1 MKKYFYYAMAVM
13 TLSSLAFTSCDD
25 DDDDS
30 SKKESSTPANPQTL
44 GQQSQSVIEK
54 MGDGSEED
62 MMASVDDLTDA
73 DVLQAAKVLVE
84 YNKNKANESWVKSF
98 TEAAATEKISADQI
112 KTMLDDAVSSLVEM
126 GMLKDNVSASDL
138 ATAIKV
144 LKGGNGQNSGN
155 GTADALPYK
164 SVFGKYKDQILAMDP
179 TDFGTLAKLP
189 EDVQG
194 QLVSAMM
201 TYNSNKDNATWV
213 KDFISSITKD
223 GYSSDEATQLGKLF
237 KDMSGVL
244 SMGGM

>member
-1 MKKYFYYAMAVM
+1 
-13 TLSSLAFTSCDD
+13 
-25 DDDDS
+25 
-30 SKKESSTPANPQTL
+30 
-44 GQQSQSVIEK
+44 
-54 MGDGSEED
+54 
-62 MMASVDDLTDA
+62 MASVDDLTDA

-164 SVFGKYKDQILAMDP
+164 SVFEKYKDQILAMDL
-179 TDFGTLAKLP
+179 TSFGTLP
-189 EDVQG
+189 DTVQG
-194 QLVSAMM
+194 QLISAMM

-223 GYSSDEATQLGKLF
+223 GYSSDEADQLGKLF

>member
-1 MKKYFYYAMAVM
+1 M
-13 TLSSLAFTSCDD
+13 TMSSVAFTSCSD

-30 SKKESSTPANPQTL
+30 SKKKESSAPANPQTL

-62 MMASVDDLTDA
+62 MMASIDDMTDA
-73 DVLQAAKVLVE
+73 DVEQAAKVLVE
-84 YNKNKANESWVKSF
+84 YNKNKADESWVKSF

-112 KTMLDDAVSSLVEM
+112 KTMLDDAVSSLSEM
-126 GMLKDNVSASDL
+126 GILNDKISVNDL
-138 ATAIKV
+138 AATIKA
-144 LKGGNGQNSGN
+144 LQGGNGQTSGN
-155 GTADALPYK
+155 GTAAALPYK
-164 SVFGKYKDQILAMDP
+164 AVFEEYKDQILAMDP
-179 TDFGTLAKLP
+179 TDFGTLTKLP
-189 EDVQG
+189 EEVQG

-201 TYNSNKDNATWV
+201 TYNSNKGNATWV

-223 GYSSDEATQLGKLF
+223 GYSNAEAAQLGQLF